1 MNFPISA
8 QLIPLAP
15 NPDGTIL
22 VAGTRVTLET
32 LVNAFRQ
39 GETAEAIAEQYSSL
53 DLADVYAVIGYYL
66 RHQDEVEA
74 YLRQQKQLAETVRAE
89 NERRFPA
96 VGLRDRLLARQ
107 QAKLQ

>member
-1 MNFPISA
+1 MNFPIAA
-8 QLIPLAP
+8 QPIPLAP
-15 NPDGTIL
+15 NADGTIL

-32 LVNAFRQ
+32 LVGAFQQ

-66 RHQDEVEA
+66 RHQTEVEA
-74 YLRQQKQLAETVRAE
+74 YLHQQKQFAEAVWAE

-96 VGLRDRLLARQ
+96 IGLRDRLLARQ
-107 QAKLQ
+107 QGKLP

>member
-15 NPDGTIL
+15 NSDGTIL

-74 YLRQQKQLAETVRAE
+74 YLHQQKQLAETVRAE
-89 NERRFPA
+89 NERRFSA